1 MCKKMIYLISFVLV
15 LGLATGVES
24 ADPFEQDP
32 GPDGIVSIEAENFDD
47 NISRPPSTW
56 EFVTSTD
63 VFTPP
68 DGFSGDGAMQS
79 MPATLLG
86 GSSWDTG
93 YGENAP
99 RLDYKVNFSKTG
111 THYVWILAYAMDGN
125 SDSCHAGLD
134 GEETPLSNRMSG
146 WSTSYSWDNDRYE
159 RPERAQID
167 IATPG
172 LHVLNIWPREDGLTV
187 DKIVLTTDPDYRPTG
202 TGPEESH
209 RGLILKAYKPDPE
222 DGALYEDT
230 WVSLSWSA
238 GETAVSHDVYFG
250 ENFDDVNDGTA
261 DTFQGN
267 QSGAF
272 YVVGFPGFPF
282 PDGLVTGT
290 TYYWRIDEVEADG
303 TTKHKGDV
311 WDFTIPPRTAY
322 DPIPADGTQFIDP
335 NTNLSWS
342 SGLGSKLHTVFFGD
356 NFDDVNNA
364 TAGLPQGT
372 TTYTPGT
379 LVLDKVYYWR
389 VDEFAIPNIY
399 KGDVWSFRTM
409 PEIPISNPNL
419 VGWWKLDEGIGA
431 IAIDYSGH
439 GNNGTLQGNPQ
450 RVDGFEGDGLELDG
464 TNSVELST
472 GLIGSDMGSVCMW
485 IKTTQAETGMIF
497 YGSSGS
503 GGNGFGNENELHI
516 NMMSDGGVGFF
527 VEGEPDGND
536 VHLETSAVNDDAWH
550 HITATW
556 EVNGLA
562 NLYVDGGTP
571 VSAAHT
577 GNNFELSGQTRLGR
591 PYAHQS
597 FYSGLIDDVRVYNY
611 VLSPEEI
618 AIIMRGDVSL
628 AWNPKPINGS
638 KSNISEVRSVSWS
651 PGDFAAQHDVY
662 FGTVKDAVDNAD
674 TSTPDIYRGQQGAT
688 SYTPPEGVE
697 WGQTHYWRIDE
708 SNTDGTLS
716 KGRVWSFTVADHI
729 IVDDFEDYDTG
740 DNQIWYAWKD
750 GLGYGVPGTEPYS
763 PGNGSGAAVG
773 DETTASF
780 TEETI
785 VHGGKQ
791 SMPFFYDNNQQGKFK
806 YSEAELTLTYPR
818 DWTEEGI
825 GVLSLWFRGNVAGFI
840 EEPAGTGTYIMTASG
855 VDIWDQADEF
865 RYAYKQ
871 LSGDGSISVQVLN
884 VENTDPWAKV
894 GVMIRKTL
902 DAGSTNAMAY
912 ITADGRAGW
921 QYRVGDGGTSSS
933 TRSEPG
939 AITSPHWLKL
949 TRQGNTITAQHS
961 SDGVNWEDMVEA
973 ANPQEQSFRNILMNQ
988 NVYIGLAL
996 TSHSSGVTGKAEF
1009 SNVQTTGTVT
1019 PMMWM
1024 QEAIGVTMSA
1034 NDPEPMYVALNG
1046 SAVVFHDNPNAAL
1059 IDTWTQWNIDLQAF
1073 ADQGVNLANVNTIAI
1088 GFGDKKNP
1096 QPGGSGTAYF
1106 DDIRLQR

>member
-1 MCKKMIYLISFVLV
+1 MTYLISFVLV

-32 GPDGIVSIEAENFDD
+32 GPDGIVSIEAENIDD

-99 RLDYKVNFSKTG
+99 RLDYQVNFSKTG

-146 WSTSYSWDNDRYE
+146 WGNSYSWGNDRYE

-250 ENFDDVNDGTA
+250 DNFDDVNDGMAGTS
-261 DTFQGN
+261 QGN
-267 QSGAF
+267 QPSTFFVA
-272 YVVGFPGFPF
+272 GFPGFPF
-282 PDGLVTGT
+282 PDGLATGT
-290 TYYWRIDEVEADG
+290 TYYWRVDEVEADG
-303 TTKHKGDV
+303 TTIHKGDL
-311 WDFTIPPRTAY
+311 WSFRIPPRIAY
-322 DPIPADGTQFIDP
+322 DPNPPDDTKFVDP
-335 NTNLSWS
+335 NVILSWTT
-342 SGLGSKLHTVFFGD
+342 GLGAKLHTVFFGD

-379 LVLDKVYYWR
+379 LAFDKVYYWR
-389 VDEFAIPNIY
+389 VDEFAIPNTY
-399 KGDVWSFRTM
+399 KGDVWSFRTT
-409 PEIPISNPNL
+409 PEIPITNPNL
-419 VGWWKLDEGIGA
+419 MGWWKLDEGIGA

-439 GNNGTLQGNPQ
+439 GNYGTLQGNPQ
-450 RVDGFEGDGLELDG
+450 RVDGFEGDGLDLDG

-516 NMMSDGGVGFF
+516 NMMSDGGVEFF
-527 VEGEPDGND
+527 IEGEPDGND

-556 EVNGLA
+556 EVNSLA

-577 GNNFELSGQTRLGR
+577 GNDFVLSGQIRLGR

-618 AIIMRGDVSL
+618 SIIMRGDVSL
-628 AWNPKPINGS
+628 AWNPKPVNGS
-638 KSNISEVRSVSWS
+638 KSNINEVRSVSWS

-662 FGTVKDAVDNAD
+662 FGTDKDAVDNAE

-729 IVDDFEDYDTG
+729 IVDYFESYNDLEPDDPESNRIYIAWLDGYD
-740 DNQIWYAWKD
+740 
-750 GLGYGVPGTEPYS
+750 S
-763 PGNGSGAAVG
+763 PTNGSIVG
-773 DETTASF
+773 YEDPPFAEQ
-780 TEETI
+780 TI

-791 SMPFFYDNNQQGKFK
+791 SMPLSYDNSVG

-818 DWTEEGI
+818 DWTEEGV
-825 GVLSLWFRGNVAGFI
+825 GVLSLWFRGNPAGLL
-840 EEPAGTGTYIMTASG
+840 EAPAGTYTMTATG
-855 VDIWDQADEF
+855 VDIWDTVDEF
-865 RYAYKQ
+865 RYAWKQ
-871 LSGDGSISVQVLN
+871 LSEAGTISAQVLS
-884 VENTDPWAKV
+884 VENTDPWAKC
-894 GVMIRKTL
+894 GVMIRQTL
-902 DAGSTNAMAY
+902 DPGSKFAAVY
-912 ITADGRAGW
+912 ITPGNGCRFQARLTPGSNA
-921 QYRVGDGGTSSS
+921 TSDTSVA
-933 TRSEPG
+933 TSEQM
-939 AITSPHWLKL
+939 AITAPYWVKL
-949 TRQGNTITAQHS
+949 ERDAAGNFNGYYS
-961 SDGVNWEDMVEA
+961 SDGVSWQAMTW
-973 ANPQEQSFRNILMNQ
+973 NPQRIPMPQ

-1024 QEAIGVTMSA
+1024 QEAIGVTMTA

-1106 DDIRLQR
+1106 DDIRLHR